1 MAIKEL
7 KFKDVIIEFPKIK
20 FKRKIK
26 SDQHKEEQKQS
37 VYDPGQDRLGREIET
52 LVREARLHL
61 KDGRQ

>member
-7 KFKDVIIEFPKIK
+7 KFQDVIIEFPKIK
-20 FKRKIK
+20 FKQRIK

-37 VYDPGQDRLGREIET
+37 VHGVGQDRLSREIEA
-52 LVREARLHL
+52 LVRETRLHL

>member
-7 KFKDVIIEFPKIK
+7 KFQDVIIEFPKIK
-20 FKRKIK
+20 FNRRIK

-37 VYDPGQDRLGREIET
+37 VHDSRQDRLGREIET

-61 KDGRQ
+61 KDGR